1 MLEKVTEY
9 LESRNWVYTQKNNIF
24 TISLEG
30 INGIFHCVLRPR
42 EDISFLSF
50 VSFFGTNCP
59 FDKRNEVAALLTHLN
74 SNLLYGNFE
83 MNLENGEIK
92 FRTGLYY
99 EGMELNNTIIEN
111 IIIRNIYS
119 MDVSSIQ
126 ISKFI
131 FGNESITEVYN
142 TLYPSSPLV
151 EDIKET
157 KLIE

>member
-1 MLEKVTEY
+1 MVEKVTEY
-9 LESRNWVYTQKNNIF
+9 LESKNWVYTQKNNII
-24 TISLEG
+24 TLPLGGS
-30 INGIFHCVLRPR
+30 NGIFHTVLRVR

-50 VSFFGTNCP
+50 VSFFGSNCP
-59 FDKRNEVAALLTHLN
+59 FDKRKEVAVLLTHLN

-83 MNLENGEIK
+83 MNLDDGDIK

-99 EGMELNNTIIEN
+99 EGMELNNEIMEN
-111 IIIRNIYS
+111 LIIRNISS

-131 FGNESITEVYN
+131 FGNESIIEVYN
-142 TLYPSSPLV
+142 ALYPPSQLL
-151 EDIKET
+151 EDTKET